1 MTTEHVG
8 TKPGD
13 VAAQLKAVAAVLR
26 THIVDAVVESGAE
39 ARDPVLGLIPD
50 GAEVH
55 SGKSKTLEEVGL
67 SRELAG
73 SGRYDAIRGRISTEP
88 VGV

>member
-26 THIVDAVVESGAE
+26 THIVDAVVESGS
-39 ARDPVLGLIPD
+39 
-50 GAEVH
+50 GAPRR
-55 SGKSKTLEEVGL
+55 GIL
-67 SRELAG
+67 SSA
-73 SGRYDAIRGRISTEP
+73 
-88 VGV
+88 